1 MSRTNID
8 VDDEACEAVM
18 RLYHLE
24 TKREAVNFALRQR
37 ESPADLALSQA
48 LNDPS
53 VDVMVPEPVQA
64 EVLIHARIDAPML
77 HHDRDFVPLL
87 DIAGVTVAPGSLG
100 A

>member
-1 MSRTNID
+1 VT
-8 VDDEACEAVM
+8 VWDEPD
-18 RLYHLE
+18 RLIADSSAWIE
-24 TKREAVNFALRQR
+24 MLRQR